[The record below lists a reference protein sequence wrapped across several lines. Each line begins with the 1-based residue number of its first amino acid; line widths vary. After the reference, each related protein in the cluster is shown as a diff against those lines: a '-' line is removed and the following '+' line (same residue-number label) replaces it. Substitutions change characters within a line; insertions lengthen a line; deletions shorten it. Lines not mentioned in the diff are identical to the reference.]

1 MYEKKELWYSVCA
14 ILILVLIGIFVY
26 ALTPLATIDSLFI
39 NSTKG
44 TNFTNENLTAFI
56 SVSNGANN
64 SFIYDWRE
72 NNNSL
77 MLLNLGME
85 CDFNN
90 KSRVTDYST
99 WKNNGTVSNAKD
111 LNCSIFGGYNNLTT
125 NSSGWIFN
133 GINGSVRIEENTNLD
148 LTRNFSYGAWFIMY
162 SQPINGNSGVF
173 SNAEVTGDDDGY
185 NLEVSSAVNA
195 GITCDLY
202 NTNTLYR
209 ADMNAQAS
217 INKWYFAVCVMND
230 TSVTLYI
237 DGVLKE
243 TTTASIRHQTT
254 SKPLLGHYYVDGAT
268 NLYFNGTI
276 DNLFVINKSL
286 NTSEVVAMNSSGN
299 YNNLLHSSQLTLL
312 NNYSVVITPNNGSI
326 DANTSFSNNIFIWDN
341 MTTTLNNITDNY
353 RNIVNATSYGVVNQ
367 NASFLVSGINDTRIE
382 SVWIVIWKDTRTLG
396 NKIFEGLM
404 SMTGPYWQGNM
415 TLNNSFGRVT
425 NYTIYVNDTGG
436 NINLSDGSFLVNHLG
451 SLNLFINSTYGT
463 NFTNENLS
471 VQNIVWTEED
481 NNSQNLSL
489 IYDWRENNKSIAV
502 LNLGMECDSNKSLV
516 KDYSTWNNNGTVS
529 NKLDLICNRTGG
541 FDLLNGNYNRSNS
554 SGWVFN
560 GINDTVIIEEKT
572 NLDLTRNFSY
582 GAWFRLGNISNNN
595 SILSNLEYDTDN
607 RDGYT
612 LRADAT
618 KGIACLTASN
628 GAFVNAQWTKGYP
641 IEGRWYFAVCTMND
655 TSISIYVNG
664 VFEVVNTT
672 TIRHESTNRP
682 MLGKSTIDLNNNY
695 FNGTIDSVFIINK
708 TLTGDD
714 IIAMNYTGP
723 SINLLHS
730 NITSSNNNYSVAVTP
745 NDGFDD
751 GFTFLSNNLF
761 IVGNVSITLQNIT
774 DQFVNI
780 INTTTYGRSGENVTF
795 SVNVSSNLGSSV
807 IGNVRLVVWK
817 TIRSAGNMIFSGL
830 MHLVNGFWQYGLV
843 LNDTFGRVTNYTIFV
858 NDTDGSSLN
867 STDYSFLVNHLGS
880 LNLFINSTYGTNFT
894 NENLSVQNIVW
905 TEEDNNSQN
914 LSLIYDWRENNKS
927 IAVLNLGMEC
937 DSNKSLV
944 KDYSTWNNNG
954 TVSNKLDLIC
964 NRTGGFDL
972 LNGNYNRSNS
982 SAWVFNGI
990 NDTVIIEEKTN
1001 LDLTRNFSYGA
1012 WIIAYS
1018 QPINGNSGVFSNA
1031 ESTGDDDGY
1040 NLEVSSAADA
1050 GITCDLYNTNTLY
1063 RADMNAQASINKWYF
1078 AVCVMNDTSV
1088 TLYIDGVLK
1097 ETTTA
1102 SIRHQTTSKP
1112 LLGHYYVDGA
1122 TNLYFNGTIDSVFII
1137 NKTLTGDDIIA
1148 MNYTGPSIN
1157 LLYSNITNSNNNYS
1171 VAVTLNDGFD
1181 DGFTFLSNNIYLNNS
1196 LPTNVSL
1203 VIPLNN
1209 TLFNSN
1215 NIYLNWS
1222 ASLDNDSLDVLK
1234 YHIQVDNDLDFSSLT
1249 YDNDTIYT
1257 NFTNV
1262 TLTDARYYWRV
1273 IVNDGQANSSWS
1285 INRTFFIDATFPTI
1299 NITSPTST
1307 TYSTSS
1313 VSLQG
1318 NVGET
1323 NLDSCWYTINN
1334 GVTNTSLTCNTGSF
1348 STTLSS
1354 LSGTY
1359 RVFVYANDSL
1369 NNENSTNVSFTVSI
1383 PSAASSTVTTIP
1395 GDGGNFI
1402 SEEDNDL
1409 YNYDPGAPRELPSF
1423 NLNIKDLSYELKPMG
1438 FLKDSFTIKNNRDY
1452 LLTINIEKL
1461 GEIVDII
1468 ELDKDGFVMTS
1479 NSQEEISYNVLANAK
1494 EGIYVGSLRVESN
1507 NPYIL
1512 DIPVVVTV
1520 DGMGN
1525 VIDISLSLDQ
1535 DKYNLNS
1542 ILKSQISLVAPNE
1555 GVSLRYFIKDLTGKI
1570 VYELEEDINDQ
1581 DSILKTFE
1589 NLGLQPGMYVFG
1601 VEAYYGDEFDA
1612 DSRIFEI
1619 NGKSS
1624 FRSII
1629 LTAILLVVVLLVILW
1644 RRRFFL
1650 KMRKD

>member
-489 IYDWRENNKSIAV
+489 IYDWRENN
-502 LNLGMECDSNKSLV
+502 NSL
-516 KDYSTWNNNGTVS
+516 
-529 NKLDLICNRTGG
+529 
-541 FDLLNGNYNRSNS
+541 
-554 SGWVFN
+554 
-560 GINDTVIIEEKT
+560 
-572 NLDLTRNFSY
+572 
-582 GAWFRLGNISNNN
+582 
-595 SILSNLEYDTDN
+595 
-607 RDGYT
+607 
-612 LRADAT
+612 
-618 KGIACLTASN
+618 
-628 GAFVNAQWTKGYP
+628 
-641 IEGRWYFAVCTMND
+641 
-655 TSISIYVNG
+655 
-664 VFEVVNTT
+664 
-672 TIRHESTNRP
+672 
-682 MLGKSTIDLNNNY
+682 ML
-695 FNGTIDSVFIINK
+695 
-708 TLTGDD
+708 
-714 IIAMNYTGP
+714 
-723 SINLLHS
+723 
-730 NITSSNNNYSVAVTP
+730 
-745 NDGFDD
+745 
-751 GFTFLSNNLF
+751 
-761 IVGNVSITLQNIT
+761 
-774 DQFVNI
+774 
-780 INTTTYGRSGENVTF
+780 
-795 SVNVSSNLGSSV
+795 
-807 IGNVRLVVWK
+807 
-817 TIRSAGNMIFSGL
+817 
-830 MHLVNGFWQYGLV
+830 
-843 LNDTFGRVTNYTIFV
+843 
-858 NDTDGSSLN
+858 
-867 STDYSFLVNHLGS
+867 
-880 LNLFINSTYGTNFT
+880 
-894 NENLSVQNIVW
+894 
-905 TEEDNNSQN
+905 
-914 LSLIYDWRENNKS
+914 
-927 IAVLNLGMEC
+927 LNLGMEC

-1122 TNLYFNGTIDSVFII
+1122 TNLYFNGTIDNLFVI
-1137 NKTLTGDDIIA
+1137 NKSLNTSEVVA
-1148 MNYTGPSIN
+1148 MNSSGNYNN
-1157 LLYSNITNSNNNYS
+1157 LLHSSQLTLLNNYS
-1171 VAVTLNDGFD
+1171 VVITPNNGSIDANTSF
-1181 DGFTFLSNNIYLNNS
+1181 SNNIFIWDNMTTTLNNITDNYRNIVNATSYGVVNQNASFLVSGINDTRIESVWIVIWKDTRTLGNKIFEGLMSMTGPYWQGNMTLNNS
-1196 LPTNVSL
+1196 FGRVTNY
-1203 VIPLNN
+1203 
-1209 TLFNSN
+1209 T
-1215 NIYLNWS
+1215 IY
-1222 ASLDNDSLDVLK
+1222 V
-1234 YHIQVDNDLDFSSLT
+1234 
-1249 YDNDTIYT
+1249 NDTGGNINLSDGSFLVNHLGSLNLFINSTYGT
-1257 NFTNV
+1257 NFTN
-1262 TLTDARYYWRV
+1262 
-1273 IVNDGQANSSWS
+1273 
-1285 INRTFFIDATFPTI
+1285 
-1299 NITSPTST
+1299 
-1307 TYSTSS
+1307 
-1313 VSLQG
+1313 
-1318 NVGET
+1318 
-1323 NLDSCWYTINN
+1323 
-1334 GVTNTSLTCNTGSF
+1334 
-1348 STTLSS
+1348 
-1354 LSGTY
+1354 
-1359 RVFVYANDSL
+1359 
-1369 NNENSTNVSFTVSI
+1369 
-1383 PSAASSTVTTIP
+1383 
-1395 GDGGNFI
+1395 
-1402 SEEDNDL
+1402 
-1409 YNYDPGAPRELPSF
+1409 
-1423 NLNIKDLSYELKPMG
+1423 
-1438 FLKDSFTIKNNRDY
+1438 
-1452 LLTINIEKL
+1452 
-1461 GEIVDII
+1461 
-1468 ELDKDGFVMTS
+1468 
-1479 NSQEEISYNVLANAK
+1479 
-1494 EGIYVGSLRVESN
+1494 
-1507 NPYIL
+1507 
-1512 DIPVVVTV
+1512 
-1520 DGMGN
+1520 
-1525 VIDISLSLDQ
+1525 
-1535 DKYNLNS
+1535 
-1542 ILKSQISLVAPNE
+1542 
-1555 GVSLRYFIKDLTGKI
+1555 
-1570 VYELEEDINDQ
+1570 
-1581 DSILKTFE
+1581 E
-1589 NLGLQPGMYVFG
+1589 NLSVQNIV
-1601 VEAYYGDEFDA
+1601 
-1612 DSRIFEI
+1612 
-1619 NGKSS
+1619 
-1624 FRSII
+1624 
-1629 LTAILLVVVLLVILW
+1629 
-1644 RRRFFL
+1644 
-1650 KMRKD
+1650 